1 MHKKILVLIVLG
13 VMCLSTAFSAD
24 AKIYGEGL
32 TGTEITPI
40 SQLLEEPERFEGET
54 IRISGTVQAVC
65 KKAGCWMEIQ
75 AAGTG
80 IVQVKVPDGVIV
92 FPVVAVN
99 RKATAEGKVK
109 ILDMSREEYIGWL
122 KHKAEENGV
131 EFDPAA
137 VGEAPYRIVRLECT
151 GAVVE

>member
-1 MHKKILVLIVLG
+1 MHKRVLVSIVVG
-13 VMCLSTAFSAD
+13 VMCLSAAFSSG
-24 AKIYGEGL
+24 AKVYGEGV

-40 SQLLEEPERFEGET
+40 SQLLEEPEGLEGKT

-75 AAGTG
+75 AKDTG

-92 FPVVAVN
+92 FPLTAVN

-109 ILDMSREEYIGWL
+109 VLDMSREEYVGWL
-122 KHKAEENGV
+122 EHKAEEDGV
-131 EFDPAA
+131 EFDPTA

-151 GAVVE
+151 GAVIE